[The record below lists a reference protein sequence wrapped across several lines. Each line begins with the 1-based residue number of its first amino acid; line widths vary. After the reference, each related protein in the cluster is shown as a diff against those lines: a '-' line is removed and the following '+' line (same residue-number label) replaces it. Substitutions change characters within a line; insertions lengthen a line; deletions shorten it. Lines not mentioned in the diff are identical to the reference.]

1 MKILIVTQYFWP
13 ENFRVNDLCV
23 ELQERGHNVTVLTG
37 KPNYPDGKIFS
48 DFKNSPQKYSNYK
61 GIDVVRVPLVAR
73 GKGKIKLVANYFSF
87 AFLASVLG
95 PIKLTGRKFDVIFV
109 YEPSPV
115 TVGLPA
121 ISLKYIKKAPVVF
134 WALDLWPETLEA
146 IGVVKSKR
154 ILKYIGL
161 LVSFIYNRCDL
172 LLAQSRSFIGCMQQ
186 YCKEINKIHYFPSWA
201 EDTFSNTEI
210 SNAKEVPAANP
221 EMFNVMFAG
230 NMGDAQDFPAI
241 LNAAETLRNHK
252 NIRWLIVGDGRVS
265 NWVRQECKRRGLE
278 DNILLLGSYPVGK
291 MPSFYACAD
300 ALLVSLKN
308 EEVFNM
314 TIPGKVQSYLASAKP
329 IIGMLN
335 GEGANVILESGAGYV
350 GSAGDA
356 TALVE
361 NVLKMEKLSIQQ
373 RQTLGQSGHDYYKK
387 EFDKIKLIDKLENL
401 LLSSVQGK
409 A

>member
-48 DFKNSPQKYSNYK
+48 DFKNSPEKYSNYK
-61 GIDVVRVPLVAR
+61 GIDVVRAPLIAR
-73 GKGKIKLVANYFSF
+73 GKSKIKLIGNYFSF
-87 AFLASVLG
+87 AFLASVFG

-121 ISLKYIKKAPVVF
+121 ISLKYIKKAPVIF

-146 IGVVKSKR
+146 IGVVRSKR

-172 LLAQSRSFIGCMQQ
+172 LLAQSRSFIGCMQR
-186 YCKEINKIHYFPSWA
+186 YCKAENKIHYFPSWA
-201 EDTFSNTEI
+201 EDTFSNTET
-210 SNAKEVPAANP
+210 SNAKEVPEANS
-221 EMFNVMFAG
+221 EMFSVMFAG

-241 LNAAETLRNHK
+241 LDAAETLKNHK
-252 NIRWLIVGDGRVS
+252 NIRWLIVGDGRVA
-265 NWVRQECKRRGLE
+265 NWVRQECQRRE
-278 DNILLLGSYPVGK
+278 IEENVLLLGSYPIEK
-291 MPSFYACAD
+291 MPSFYNSAD

-308 EEVFNM
+308 EDVFNM

-350 GSAGDA
+350 DNAGDS

-361 NVLKMEKLSIQQ
+361 NVLKMEKLSVQE
-373 RQTLGQSGHDYYKK
+373 RQSLGQSGRNYYEK
-387 EFDKIKLIDKLENL
+387 EFDKIKLIDRLESL
-401 LLSSVQGK
+401 LLSSAQDK
-409 A
+409 I